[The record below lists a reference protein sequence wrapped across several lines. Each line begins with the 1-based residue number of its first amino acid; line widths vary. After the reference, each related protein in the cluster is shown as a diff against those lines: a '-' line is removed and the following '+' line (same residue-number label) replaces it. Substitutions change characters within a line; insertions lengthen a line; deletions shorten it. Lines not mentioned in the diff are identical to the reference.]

1 LIVLNNLNSGNLT
14 LTVYNHDG
22 AHFNEV
28 SSFNFYVAKPWY
40 FSFLDDSIVFGFNW
54 KHIIHLLQ
62 MEQNALRSKLKLQ
75 EELKYQKKIL
85 EIELKA
91 DNELNSQEYEKHILE
106 LELQSKSSEVTGKS
120 LSIAKQSE
128 MIESIQGILDSEID
142 LNKLKSEIKR
152 R

>member
-85 EIELKA
+85 EM
-91 DNELNSQEYEKHILE
+91 S
-106 LELQSKSSEVTGKS
+106 
-120 LSIAKQSE
+120 
-128 MIESIQGILDSEID
+128 
-142 LNKLKSEIKR
+142 
-152 R
+152 

>member
-1 LIVLNNLNSGNLT
+1 
-14 LTVYNHDG
+14 
-22 AHFNEV
+22 
-28 SSFNFYVAKPWY
+28 
-40 FSFLDDSIVFGFNW
+40 
-54 KHIIHLLQ
+54 
-62 MEQNALRSKLKLQ
+62 M
-75 EELKYQKKIL
+75 KKIL

-142 LNKLKSEIKR
+142 LNKLKSELKETIKSMLINTNGKLLKLI
-152 R
+152 

>member
-1 LIVLNNLNSGNLT
+1 
-14 LTVYNHDG
+14 
-22 AHFNEV
+22 
-28 SSFNFYVAKPWY
+28 
-40 FSFLDDSIVFGFNW
+40 
-54 KHIIHLLQ
+54 

-75 EELKYQKKIL
+75 EEELKYQKKIL
-85 EIELKA
+85 EIKLKA

>member
-1 LIVLNNLNSGNLT
+1 LEAYYSFIT
-14 LTVYNHDG
+14 DG
-22 AHFNEV
+22 TKCVTF
-28 SSFNFYVAKPWY
+28 KTQ
-40 FSFLDDSIVFGFNW
+40 ITGGRI
-54 KHIIHLLQ
+54 K
-62 MEQNALRSKLKLQ
+62 M
-75 EELKYQKKIL
+75 KKIL

-142 LNKLKSEIKR
+142 LNKLKSELKETIKSMLINTNGR
-152 R
+152 LLKLI